1 MHKLKDFFLFCSGV
15 DRSTLDRVPSDDNKY
30 LGIGGT
36 IFFTGVLAFL
46 SAGYACYTIFD
57 SYLLALAFGLIWGLM
72 IFNLDRYIVASMK
85 GGRSFFRNVLVA
97 LPRIGMAVLLALV
110 ISKPLELKI
119 FGKEIDAEL
128 LVMEQETFKQQEDRI
143 RSRYTDLIAA
153 HTAETE
159 ELRAQL
165 ADKTAARD
173 AAEAAA
179 LAEADGSGGSGIRN
193 MGPIYR
199 AKRAAADQAQAELDA
214 AEAAILPRIDE
225 KTAAVADLRATIQEE
240 ITGLQRGAYG
250 GIAARI
256 EALDRLSRG
265 SEAIALAVLFVT
277 LLFVAIETAPI
288 FTKLI
293 APRSPYDHLLADH
306 EHGYAADAEETIT
319 ERAVRVKNR
328 IRYHTETGV
337 YQTTADITAKKAE
350 IDAELRR
357 HREQLGERDLG
368 MG

>member
-57 SYLLALAFGLIWGLM
+57 SYPLALAFGVAWGLM

-85 GGRSFFRNVLVA
+85 RGSGFFKNLLVA

-128 LVMEQETFKQQEDRI
+128 IVMEQETFKEQEDRI
-143 RSRYTDLIAA
+143 GSRYADLIAA
-153 HTAETE
+153 HTAEAE
-159 ELRAQL
+159 GLRADL
-165 ADKTAARD
+165 SEKTLARD
-173 AAEAAA
+173 AAAGAA

-199 AKRAAADQAQAELDA
+199 AKLAAAELAQSELDA
-214 AEAAILPRIDE
+214 AEAILLPRIEE
-225 KTAAVADLRATIQEE
+225 KTTAIAGVRATIQQE
-240 ITGLQRGAYG
+240 INGLRRGAYG

-256 EALDRLSRG
+256 EALDRLSQR

-277 LLFVAIETAPI
+277 LLFVAIETSPI

-319 ERAVRVKNR
+319 ERAARVKNR

-337 YQTTADITAKKAE
+337 YRTTADITAKKAE

-357 HREQLGERDLG
+357 HRERLGERDLG

>member
-1 MHKLKDFFLFCSGV
+1 MNKLKEFFLFCSGV
-15 DRSTLDRVPSDDNKY
+15 DRGTLDRVPSDDNKY
-30 LGIGGT
+30 FGIGGT

-46 SAGYACYTIFD
+46 SASYACYTIFD
-57 SYLLALAFGLIWGLM
+57 SYLLAAGFGMIWGLM

-85 GGRSFFRNVLVA
+85 GGSGFFKNLLVA
-97 LPRIGMAVLLALV
+97 LPRVGMAVLLALV

-128 LVMEQETFKQQEDRI
+128 IVMEQETFKQQEDRI
-143 RSRYTDLIAA
+143 RSRFSDLIAA
-153 HTAETE
+153 HAREANAMQAE
-159 ELRAQL
+159 L
-165 ADKTAARD
+165 AEKTAARD
-173 AAEAAA
+173 AASVAA
-179 LAEADGSGGSGIRN
+179 LAEADGSGGSGMRN

-199 AKRAAADQAQAELDA
+199 AKRVTAEQAQGELDA
-214 AEAAILPRIDE
+214 AEANLVPRIAE
-225 KTAAVADLRATIQEE
+225 KTVAVAGLRATIQAE
-240 ITGLQRGAYG
+240 ITALQRGAYG

-256 EALDRLSRG
+256 EALNRLSQR

-293 APRSPYDHLLADH
+293 APASPYDHVLAEH
-306 EHGYAADAEETIT
+306 EHAYAAEAEETIT
-319 ERAVRVKNR
+319 ERAARVKNR

-337 YQTTADITAKKAE
+337 YQTTADIAAKKAE

-357 HREQLGERDLG
+357 HRERLGERDLG
-368 MG
+368 LG